1 MTKIGVMAG
10 TFDPIHLG
18 HVDFMKKSIRDHSLD
33 KLILLIEKN
42 PKHKQVFASYV
53 DRLAMIKL
61 ATKNIKKIEIYES
74 QAENFPLSK
83 DLPKI
88 KEYNPKSKII
98 LLIGEDV
105 EKHIYDWSDAK
116 NLLSNVSVIVAKRN
130 LDKKYSKVTSG
141 NIRKQIN
148 NSEIEGLDNL
158 VKDYINQKKLY

>member
-1 MTKIGVMAG
+1 MNKIGVMAG

-42 PKHKQVFASYV
+42 PKHKQVFASYP
-53 DRLAMIKL
+53 DRLNMTIL
-61 ATKNIKKIEIYES
+61 ATKNLPKIEIYRS
-74 QAENFPLSK
+74 AVDNFPISAE
-83 DLPKI
+83 LPKI
-88 KEYNPKSKII
+88 KKKHPKAEVL

-105 EKHIYDWSDAK
+105 ERHIYDWPDVK
-116 NLLSNVSVIVAKRN
+116 NLLSSVSVIVAKRN

-148 NSEIEGLDNL
+148 NSETEGLDNL